1 MSIRNYTN
9 PPRNHKQGQPSP
21 APAPLVPVR
30 IFNNIEMRNIME
42 LNLDSG
48 ANLFAMPELR
58 SKHPSPASACVHGK
72 VRVRRLLLRLRLGLE
87 LLGCEAQ

>member
-1 MSIRNYTN
+1 
-9 PPRNHKQGQPSP
+9 
-21 APAPLVPVR
+21 
-30 IFNNIEMRNIME
+30 ME
-42 LNLDSG
+42 LNLDNG